1 MDEVLQVIGNALI
14 FLSLAPALAFVVLYH
29 LRVDWRATEM
39 SRHVMAFMVVI
50 TSLLLVAVFRQL
62 GGEETWFK
70 VLRLVVFAGLPYV
83 LFQRLRLLLKAQAE
97 RRQERKR
104 ERKERP

>member
-1 MDEVLQVIGNALI
+1 MDDVLVAIANVLI
-14 FLSLAPALAFVVLYH
+14 YLSLVPALAFVVLYH

-39 SRHVMAFMVVI
+39 SRHVMTFMAVI

-70 VLRLVVFAGLPYV
+70 ALRLIVFAGLPYV
-83 LFQRLRLLLKAQAE
+83 LFQRLWLLIKAQAE
-97 RRQERKR
+97 ARRERQERDGDR
-104 ERKERP
+104 A